1 MSKFLWF
8 TSKLETTQA
17 FSIFNLFGC
26 ESEDKSKFTSL
37 DSTSD
42 FFKTALFTD
51 KRLLFPF
58 KSNYSTI
65 SCVKR
70 VASDP
75 LSRRAFVRIERFL
88 FDIVT
93 GIICI
98 KVLLVSKCL
107 LKLLF

>member
-42 FFKTALFTD
+42 FFKTAYLQINVYFFPLNLIVLQYPVL
-51 KRLLFPF
+51 KEWHRIRYLEERL
-58 KSNYSTI
+58 Y
-65 SCVKR
+65 
-70 VASDP
+70 
-75 LSRRAFVRIERFL
+75 E
-88 FDIVT
+88 
-93 GIICI
+93 
-98 KVLLVSKCL
+98 
-107 LKLLF
+107 